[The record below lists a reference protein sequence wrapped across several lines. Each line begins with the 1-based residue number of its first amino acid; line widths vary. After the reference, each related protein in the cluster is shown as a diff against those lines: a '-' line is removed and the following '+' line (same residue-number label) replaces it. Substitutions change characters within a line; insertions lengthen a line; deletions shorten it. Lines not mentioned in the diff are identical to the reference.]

1 MKKVLV
7 TGGSG
12 FIGSYLIKK
21 LLLNNYKVNCFDL
34 ENSISFKSN
43 NFKFFK
49 GNILDKKALNNASKN
64 CDIIIHL
71 AASLGVKNTD
81 DNLAQCLDL
90 NILGTKNALE
100 TAKKNK
106 IKYFLYFSSSEIYG
120 DQKSFPIYE
129 SFASQNRSVY
139 AISKIA
145 AENYVKGYFQKYNIK
160 YNIIRFFNV
169 YGPGQKEN
177 FVISKYIDL
186 ASRNKTLNIYGNGNQ
201 IRSFCHVDDATNGV
215 LEVIENGKSNTIYNV
230 GNDKEPITML
240 KLSKLVAS
248 IFKRKIKIQKIPY
261 SKSDRKADREIIKR
275 IPSIKRVSEDT
286 NYTPNINLLDGLI
299 GLVKNKE
306 ILNNKAFI
314 TKLGIGTLQFG
325 LNYGIA
331 NKDGKLKNLEINK
344 IKNISKAHNINIVD
358 TANVYGNSEKR
369 LGDLGFSDFKLVS
382 KLPVTQPPI
391 DRVNWVLKNVRKSLK
406 KLNVTKL
413 YGMHI
418 HNTKYLLDKK
428 GYKIYNGLVKAK
440 KDGLINKIGVSVYTI
455 QELKK
460 IILRF
465 KIDLVLLPFNIFD
478 QRLIKSN
485 ILQELKDRNI
495 EIHTRT
501 TFLQGLLLLEG
512 SKIPSKFEKYK
523 KYFDNWNK
531 IQKKIKIPKFEICLK
546 YALSNKYIDKVIVGI
561 DNSKQF
567 NLLIKAAG
575 YLKIQTKSV
584 DASKEIDLINPSKW

>member
-286 NYTPNINLLDGLI
+286 NYAPNINLLDGLI

>member
-1 MKKVLV
+1 MKKILV

-21 LLLNNYKVNCFDL
+21 LIINNYKVNSFDL
-34 ENSISFKSN
+34 NNNPSFKNN

-64 CDIIIHL
+64 CDTVIHL

-90 NILGTKNALE
+90 NILGTKNVLE
-100 TAKKNK
+100 AAKNNK

-129 SFASQNRSVY
+129 NFISQNRSVY

-145 AENYVKGYFQKYNIK
+145 AENYVKGYFQKYNIE

-186 ASRNKTLNIYGNGNQ
+186 ASRNKMLKVYGDGNQ
-201 IRSFCHVDDATNGV
+201 IRSFCHVDDATDGV
-215 LEVIENGKSNTIYNV
+215 LEVIENGKRNTIYNI
-230 GNDKEPITML
+230 GNDKEPITMF

-248 IFKRKIKIQKIPY
+248 IFKNKIKIQKVPY
-261 SKSDRKADREIIKR
+261 SKSDRKAEREIIKR
-275 IPSIKRVSEDT
+275 IPSIKKITQDT
-286 NYTPNINLLDGLI
+286 NYTPNVNLLDGLI
-299 GLVKNKE
+299 GLVKKKE

-331 NKDGKLKNLEINK
+331 NKEGKLKDLEIKK
-344 IKNISKAHNINIVD
+344 IKNISKTFNISTVD
-358 TANVYGNSEKR
+358 TANVYGNSEQR
-369 LGDLGFSDFKLVS
+369 LGNLGFSDFKLVS
-382 KLPVTQPPI
+382 KLPVTQPSI
-391 DRVNWVLKNVRKSLK
+391 DRVNWVLKSVRKSLK

-413 YGMHI
+413 YGLHV

-428 GYKIYNGLVKAK
+428 GYKIYDGLIKAK
-440 KDGLINKIGVSVYTI
+440 KEGLINKIGVSIYTI

-460 IILRF
+460 VISKY

-485 ILQELKDRNI
+485 ILQDLKDRNI

-512 SKIPSKFEKYK
+512 SKIPSKFK
-523 KYFDNWNK
+523 KYQKYFNNWNK
-531 IQKKIKIPKFEICLK
+531 LQKKIKIPKFEICLK
-546 YALSNKYIDKVIVGI
+546 YALSNEYIDKVIVGI

-575 YLKIQTKSV
+575 YLKIQTKSI
-584 DASKEIDLINPSKW
+584 DASKEIDLINPAKW

>member
-34 ENSISFKSN
+34 KNNISFKSN

-100 TAKKNK
+100 TAKENK

-512 SKIPSKFEKYK
+512 SKIPSKFKKYK

-575 YLKIQTKSV
+575 YLKIQSKSI

>member
-34 ENSISFKSN
+34 KNNISFKSN

-49 GNILDKKALNNASKN
+49 GNILDKKALNNASMN

-100 TAKKNK
+100 TAKENK

-186 ASRNKTLNIYGNGNQ
+186 ASKNKTLNVYGNGNQ

-344 IKNISKAHNINIVD
+344 IKNMSKAHNINIVD
-358 TANVYGNSEKR
+358 TANVYGNSENR

-440 KDGLINKIGVSVYTI
+440 KEGLINKIGVSVYTI

-512 SKIPSKFEKYK
+512 SKIPSKFKKYK

-575 YLKIQTKSV
+575 YLKIQSKSI

>member
-34 ENSISFKSN
+34 KNNISFKSN

-49 GNILDKKALNNASKN
+49 GNILDKKALNNASMN

-100 TAKKNK
+100 TAKENK

-186 ASRNKTLNIYGNGNQ
+186 ASRNKTLNVYGNGNQ

-344 IKNISKAHNINIVD
+344 IKNMSKAHNINIVD
-358 TANVYGNSEKR
+358 TANVYGNSENR

-440 KDGLINKIGVSVYTI
+440 KEGLINKIGVSVYTI

-512 SKIPSKFEKYK
+512 SKIPSKFKKYK

-575 YLKIQTKSV
+575 YLKIQSKSI

>member
-12 FIGSYLIKK
+12 FIGSHLIKK

-344 IKNISKAHNINIVD
+344 IKNMSKAHNINIVD

>member
-12 FIGSYLIKK
+12 FIGSHLIKK

-100 TAKKNK
+100 TAKENK

-186 ASRNKTLNIYGNGNQ
+186 ASRNKTLNVYGNGNQ

-286 NYTPNINLLDGLI
+286 NYAPNINLLDGLI

>member
-12 FIGSYLIKK
+12 FIGSHLIKK

-286 NYTPNINLLDGLI
+286 NYAPNINLLDGLI

-440 KDGLINKIGVSVYTI
+440 KEGLINKIGVSVYTI